1 MSGFGFQG
9 IAVPGRQGKP
19 RTRGLTMMIDWGMP
33 LDRQDGVV
41 AASGIYIDKAKIAAG
56 IPRVMPLDLL
66 KAKLAAYREAGIS
79 TANGGLFTELALQQG
94 SYDVLLRDL
103 VEIGFDAVEV
113 SENLAPLSA
122 RQKTDAVRKARDA
135 YGLRV
140 LGEVGRKEG
149 RMTDDEIIR
158 DVATYLAAGAESV
171 YLEAAEIFAG
181 STPRERLIGRL
192 NDGFQPEALIYELPV
207 TVLPGVTR
215 DMKHKTAARLVQLMG
230 TEVNLANVEHD
241 ELYLL
246 ECIRR
251 GLAGDT
257 SHPGGAYRLAGIGN

>member
-1 MSGFGFQG
+1 MTESGFRGV
-9 IAVPGRQGKP
+9 AVPERQEKP

-33 LDRQDGVV
+33 LGQQRDVV
-41 AASGIYIDKAKIAAG
+41 AGTGHYIDKAKIAAG
-56 IPRVMPLDLL
+56 IPRLMPQDYL
-66 KAKLAAYREAGIS
+66 KAKLATYREAGIS
-79 TANGGLFTELALQQG
+79 TANGGLFTELALKQG
-94 SYDVLLRDL
+94 TYDVLLRGL

-113 SENLAPLSA
+113 SENLAPLSVQEKA
-122 RQKTDAVRKARDA
+122 EAVRKARQVYD
-135 YGLRV
+135 LRV

-149 RMTDDEIIR
+149 TMTDDEIIL
-158 DVATYLAAGAESV
+158 DVATYLEAGAESV
-171 YLEAAEIFAG
+171 YLEAAEVFPMSG
-181 STPRERLIGRL
+181 PREQLIHRLT
-192 NDGFQPEALIYELPV
+192 DGFPPEVLIFELPV

-215 DMKHKTAARLVQLMG
+215 DIKHKTATRLVQLMG

-257 SHPGGAYRLAGIGN
+257 SHRAGAYRLAGIGS